1 MKTWIKAALA
11 ALALA
16 ALAGGVVSWMGARQ
30 GKLDVMRQDI
40 GAAGASTTG
49 AASGAAPGGGVSA
62 LVELA
67 SGDLAPARL
76 RELAQG
82 LPISG
87 SLRAADWALVKARVA
102 GELQGL
108 NLREGNSVKA
118 GQVVG
123 RIDPAD
129 YQARLRQAKEQ
140 ADAARAQI
148 DIAQRQWDNNK
159 ALVDQ
164 GFISR
169 TALETSQSNLASA
182 QANHKAALA
191 AVDMAA
197 KTMDDTLLR
206 APISGV
212 VAQRIAQPGERV
224 SVDAR
229 VLEIVDLSRM
239 ELEATVSAAD
249 SLALRIGQQAV
260 LRIEGSGR
268 PIQARVVRINPT
280 AQSGSRQVLVYL
292 AILNAS
298 GLRQGL
304 FAQGTLGLSAA
315 PVLSVPISSVRTDK
329 PLPYVQVVEGNQV
342 AHRPVTL
349 GVRGEARGETIGPSG
364 ASGGEPMV
372 QVQGVTEGALVLAG
386 HVGALREGAQVRF
399 TRTQQPALAA
409 AKAPAAPA
417 SAGTP

>member
-1 MKTWIKAALA
+1 M
-11 ALALA
+11 
-16 ALAGGVVSWMGARQ
+16 
-30 GKLDVMRQDI
+30 
-40 GAAGASTTG
+40 
-49 AASGAAPGGGVSA
+49 
-62 LVELA
+62 VELA
-67 SGDLAPARL
+67 SSDVAPARQ

-87 SLRAADWALVKARVA
+87 SLRAANWALVKARVA

-108 NLREGNSVKA
+108 TLREGDAVKA

-123 RIDPAD
+123 RIDPTD
-129 YQARLRQAKEQ
+129 YQARLRQAREQ

-224 SVDAR
+224 AVDAR

-239 ELEATVSAAD
+239 ELEATVGAAD
-249 SLALRIGQQAV
+249 SLDVKIGQSAV
-260 LRIEGSGR
+260 LRVEGSAQ

-292 AILNAS
+292 ALQNAS

-304 FAQGTLGLSAA
+304 FAQGSLGLSAA
-315 PVLSVPISSVRTDK
+315 PVLSVPLSSVRTDK
-329 PLPYVQVVEGNQV
+329 PQPYVQVVEGNKV
-342 AHRPVTL
+342 AHRQVAL
-349 GVRGEARGETIGPSG
+349 GVRGEARGETAGPGS

-372 QVQGVTEGALVLAG
+372 QVLTGVTEGALVLAG
-386 HVGALREGAQVRF
+386 HVGALREGSEVKF
-399 TRTQQPALAA
+399 TRAQPEPAQAA
-409 AKAPAAPA
+409 AKAPAAQA
-417 SAGTP
+417 SAPK